1 MRTKHILTALAIP
14 ALFAACVAD
23 DFNEAVTGSDMA
35 QRALLSED
43 FKLNFGGP
51 DTRFSA
57 GEGSGL
63 SFSYEVGDTIG
74 GAIIDQY
81 DPSKPE
87 GQQFPVVPYVSTN
100 HPFVLNAQGE
110 WAINHTMVEGNYLFY
125 FPYNEN
131 NHARTA
137 PMYSIPVMQDLSGK
151 DGKFDPKASVEKYNM
166 GVGAQFLNKE
176 DLNASLQLVN
186 IFGYAKIKVVID
198 NHYAGGY
205 VDKIVLQAN
214 GDNEFALNG
223 QISNKTVSELFA
235 KLETSTKDYQDALKQ
250 MTETSDF
257 ALDANDDDEKLY
269 IEDELNKASKVMVAK
284 VPEGTELKAD
294 GQNNKTFETYL
305 VVPAQDFASVSDD
318 SEMTLYIYTTEGNV
332 YAGGIQNW
340 NVTRNGI
347 MSVTVSVST
356 PDEIP
361 YVVTSEE
368 DWNNYVSLLG
378 KNQNSKKDGAAEFII
393 AGKDFA
399 ITNNTKYPTNGA
411 EIVVEGDLKVSG
423 DNVTI
428 KNVDAENVVVEE
440 GAKLTTDG
448 TFAAARIENN
458 GELVFAP
465 VYDEE
470 KEDKVINYD
479 YQYDNNKKVVTG
491 KGVEVVVNKAAGEVT
506 VDERTI
512 AAFMLTNEIDK
523 DDADIHGE
531 MTIAKDAKVTLT
543 AGSTNSGLI
552 TNNGTL
558 NGSFENSAEVIIR
571 DPAIMDDEEQTNRY
585 TPTIVNNGNITIENG
600 TLSNYGDIENNEGAV
615 ISCVNNSNIAQINNN
630 GSIDVAV
637 GSRMLITTNTEG
649 EIILHALNQTNW
661 AIQTKGGVVAYETTA
676 ADNTATGI
684 DFTTTGKNI
693 TKLYV
698 TGSLNIAK
706 MGTSLTEI
714 EMTEDATAATLTLPN
729 EATWA
734 GALTVKEGANV
745 VITEA
750 GTTPAGMTLGNLFV
764 EEDATLTVDEGDTL
778 TVTKVKNN
786 GTVYV
791 GGKFTASETS
801 KDNAGTGEFL
811 STSEETGNIIFG
823 TEPLENVELA
833 NALKS
838 LYEGW
843 FNSTSVIGRTYKSW
857 TDVTAANIAKKT
869 DWTAPWAEPLKT
881 AVIKAAGE
889 AYDKEEGFVAF
900 ISRPEIAKVINDL
913 AAAAKVEAD
922 NKLAKEIKKLDNG
935 WLGTDAYLE
944 QTAGSIIK
952 VGTETAGK
960 PTTLADGFVAYIKNA
975 TNGFLN
981 GKTDKGV
988 ILSAGSYTYD
998 AADVP
1003 AYSYAPAYAGTST
1016 YEVLE
1021 GLNTLANS
1029 DVVKAEW
1036 FSSDQRTKWTTTQF
1050 NTLGGVKKA
1059 VIAVSDKLDNTKN
1072 PLTGAEKII
1081 VEGCGITD
1089 AYVQEVILD
1098 WKYTDETITALNAL
1112 FTE

>member
-214 GDNEFALNG
+214 GSNEFALNG

-257 ALDANDDDEKLY
+257 ALDENDTDEKLY
-269 IEDELNKASKVMVAK
+269 IDDELNKTSKVMVAK

-305 VVPAQDFASVSDD
+305 VVPAQDFASVPND
-318 SEMTLYIYTTEGNV
+318 SEVTLYIYTTEGNV

-347 MSVTVSVST
+347 MSVTVSVNT

-378 KNQNSKKDGAAEFII
+378 KNQNSDKDGAAKFII
-393 AGKDFA
+393 AGEDFA

-411 EIVVEGDLKVSG
+411 EITVEGTLKVAG
-423 DNVTI
+423 DNVTM
-428 KNVDAENVVVEE
+428 KNVSADEVVIEE

-448 TFAAARIENN
+448 TFAAKSIENN
-458 GELVFAP
+458 GTLEFAV

-470 KEDKVINYD
+470 KEDKIVNYE
-479 YQYDNNKKVVTG
+479 
-491 KGVEVVVNKAAGEVT
+491 GVESVVNEANATLNILKDAIVT
-506 VDERTI
+506 FALD
-512 AAFMLTNEIDK
+512 NKIDK

-531 MTIAKDAKVTLT
+531 MTINAGAKVTLT
-543 AGSTNSGLI
+543 TGSTNSGLI

-558 NGSFENSAEVIIR
+558 NGSFTNNAEVIIR

-600 TLSNYGDIENNEGAV
+600 TLTNNGNIENNEGAV
-615 ISCVNNSNIAQINNN
+615 ISCVNNSNIAQINNS

-637 GSRMLITTNTEG
+637 GSRMLITSNTNG
-649 EIILHALNQTNW
+649 EVVLHALNQTNW
-661 AIQTKGGVVAYETTA
+661 TIQTKGGVVAYETTA

-729 EATWA
+729 KATWA
-734 GALTVKEGANV
+734 GALAVREGANV

-764 EEDATLTVDEGDTL
+764 EEDATLTVNEGDAL
-778 TVTKVKNN
+778 TVTTVENN

-801 KDNAGTGEFL
+801 KDNAGEGEFL

-823 TEPLENVELA
+823 TEPLEDVELA

-843 FNSTSVIGRTYKSW
+843 FSNTTMIGKTYKSW
-857 TDVTAANIAKKT
+857 ADVTAANIAEKT
-869 DWTAPWAEPLKT
+869 SWIAPWAAPLQK
-881 AVIKAAGE
+881 AVIEAAGE

-900 ISRPEIAKVINDL
+900 MSRPEIAKVINDL

-922 NKLAKEIKKLDNG
+922 KKLAEEIKKLDNTT
-935 WLGTDAYLE
+935 WLGEDAYLE

-952 VGTETAGK
+952 VGTEEEET
-960 PTTLADGFVAYIKNA
+960 PTTLAVGFVAYIKDA

-988 ILSAGSYTYD
+988 ILSAGSYTYN

-1029 DVVKAEW
+1029 TVVDDWFGESSRKWVAE
-1036 FSSDQRTKWTTTQF
+1036 QF
-1050 NTLGGVKKA
+1050 NTLEGVKEA
-1059 VIAVSDKLDNTKN
+1059 VIAVSDKMDATGNDA
-1072 PLTGAEKII
+1072 LTGAEKII

-1098 WKYTDETITALNAL
+1098 WKYTDETIEALNAL
-1112 FTE
+1112 FSK